1 MERRKKSKRKSKRK
15 SKSMSKSKKN
25 GKILIIPE
33 RIVTAD
39 SKNSII
45 KDQAVEIIDGEIS
58 SFIPIDKVEKEN
70 YDEVFAAKNL
80 TLIPGFIQTHVHLS
94 QTLFRG
100 LAEDLPLL
108 DWLRL
113 KIFPFENAHNE
124 GSLRVTAQLSIN
136 ELLLGGTTTF
146 LDMGTLRLSEVVLN
160 EMIDSGI
167 RGFSGKCLIDIN
179 DLYPDF
185 KSTTQEEINEIKNLA
200 QSFHNSASGRIKYSF
215 SPRFVL
221 SCTERLLK
229 ETKQIM
235 KDFHGSIYH
244 THSSESIDEI
254 NEVRKRFHKENIEY
268 FNSIG
273 VLDDRT
279 VLAHCVHTS
288 DSERKMLK
296 DRNTR
301 IAHCPSAN
309 MKLGSGIA
317 PIPQYL
323 KEGISVT
330 LGADGAPCNNSLSI
344 FNEMRLASLIQK
356 PLYGAEVMDAK
367 TIFRIATIEGAKALH
382 LGNEV
387 GSIEIGKKADLVLID
402 LDSYSNSFSDLDE
415 SIYSDIVFSSTTEN
429 VRSVMVDGRWI
440 VKERESSVYDQ
451 REIISKGKE
460 ELKKLLKRL

>member
-1 MERRKKSKRKSKRK
+1 M
-15 SKSMSKSKKN
+15 KKN
-25 GKILIIPE
+25 ILIIPK
-33 RIVTAD
+33 RIVTVD
-39 SKNSII
+39 QQNRIL
-45 KDQAVEIIDGEIS
+45 KDTAVEIINDKIS
-58 SFIPIDKVEKEN
+58 SFIPVTEILNQN
-70 YDEVFAAKNL
+70 YDEIIDVQNL

-100 LAEDLPLL
+100 LADDLPLL

-113 KIFPFENAHNE
+113 KIFPFENAHSKE
-124 GSLRVTAQLSIN
+124 SLKATAQLSIN
-136 ELLLGGTTTF
+136 ELLMGGTTTF
-146 LDMGTLRLSEVVLN
+146 LDMGTLRHGEVVLQ

-185 KSTTQEEINEIKNLA
+185 KSTTEDELKNIQSIA
-200 QSFHNSASGRIKYSF
+200 GSFHNSGEGRVKYSF

-221 SCTERLLK
+221 SCSEILLK
-229 ETKQIM
+229 ETKEIM
-235 KDFHGSIYH
+235 EDYPGSIYH
-244 THSSESIDEI
+244 THSSESVDEI
-254 NEVRKRFHKENIEY
+254 NEVRKRFHKENVEY

-273 VLDDRT
+273 VLDDHT

-296 DRNTR
+296 EKQTR

-330 LGADGAPCNNSLSI
+330 LGADGAPCNNNLSI

-356 PLYGAEVMDAK
+356 QIHGTNVMVAK
-367 TIFRIATIEGAKALH
+367 TLFRMATIEGANALH
-382 LGNEV
+382 LENEV
-387 GSIEIGKKADLVLID
+387 GSIEVGKKSDLVLMD
-402 LDSYSNSFSDLDE
+402 LDSYSNSYSDSDE

-429 VRSVMVDGRWI
+429 VKSVMIDGNWI
-440 VKERESSVYDQ
+440 VRDRQSQIYDSKEIVA
-451 REIISKGKE
+451 KGRE
-460 ELKKLLKRL
+460 ELTQLFQRIK